1 MKIYFKNA
9 KILSQGTIIEGDV
22 LVENDRIAYI
32 GKPISVDADRVIDVA
47 GNLLMSGFTNAHCH
61 TPSTVLRGISDDKP
75 LEEWLDEIIPYETS
89 MTEEDIYWSTMLG
102 IAEYVSGG
110 ITSVEENYGNIKP
123 IAQAYKK
130 SGMRAR
136 VSIGL
141 PNVNALEI
149 LPFEMQLSIVQDAGL
164 SAVCYAHSVYGT
176 SEENLD
182 KLTTFSHKNNLPV
195 SIHMSETLKEVGDCT
210 VKFDKTPPELLEEI
224 GFFDRDCIV
233 YHCVHC
239 DKDDIQILANYD
251 VGVITCPSSNLKL
264 GSGIAPIYAL
274 QNAGIKIGIGTDGA
288 YSNNSY
294 DMFKEMF
301 LVATLNKG
309 TLNRADIIPA
319 LDVVHMATK
328 NGAELLGFENVGDI
342 VVGNFADLILIDLSK
357 PHNQPNNDII
367 SNLVYATKSSDVYLT
382 MINGKIVYEN
392 GKYFI
397 GEEISEIY
405 LKNQE
410 IRVKIKELGGKNE

>member
-1 MKIYFKNA
+1 M
-9 KILSQGTIIEGDV
+9 
-22 LVENDRIAYI
+22 
-32 GKPISVDADRVIDVA
+32 
-47 GNLLMSGFTNAHCH
+47 
-61 TPSTVLRGISDDKP
+61 
-75 LEEWLDEIIPYETS
+75 
-89 MTEEDIYWSTMLG
+89 
-102 IAEYVSGG
+102 
-110 ITSVEENYGNIKP
+110 
-123 IAQAYKK
+123 
-130 SGMRAR
+130 
-136 VSIGL
+136 
-141 PNVNALEI
+141 
-149 LPFEMQLSIVQDAGL
+149 
-164 SAVCYAHSVYGT
+164 
-176 SEENLD
+176 
-182 KLTTFSHKNNLPV
+182 
-195 SIHMSETLKEVGDCT
+195 
-210 VKFDKTPPELLEEI
+210 
-224 GFFDRDCIV
+224 
-233 YHCVHC
+233 
-239 DKDDIQILANYD
+239 
-251 VGVITCPSSNLKL
+251 KL